1 MSSHG
6 VPHEA
11 HHTEDLIGKKV
22 GLLAAILA
30 IGLTM
35 VTIASHRTHTH
46 GIVARSEANDL
57 WAYFQSKRIKAHTVE
72 LGADLLTA
80 QAAKGEVAE
89 KMIGKYAS
97 EKERLATDAE
107 KIKAQAEEKE
117 KESKLAE
124 HQALRFDFAEGL
136 FEIGL
141 VMSSLYFL
149 SRKTLFP
156 ILGLLGGIAGAV
168 LGVVGF
174 LS

>member
-11 HHTEDLIGKKV
+11 QHTADQTAKRV
-22 GLLAAILA
+22 GLLAALLA

-57 WAYFQSKRIKAHTVE
+57 WAYFQSKRIKYHTME
-72 LGADLLTA
+72 LGLDLIAA
-80 QAAKGEVAE
+80 QGLKGEAAE
-89 KMIGKYAS
+89 KVQEKFAA
-97 EKERLATDAE
+97 EKERQAKESE
-107 KIKAQAEEKE
+107 KIKEQAQEKE
-117 KESKLAE
+117 KESTHAE
-124 HQALRFDFAEGL
+124 HKALRFDFAEGL

-141 VMSSLYFL
+141 VMSSMFFL
-149 SRKTLFP
+149 AHRKIFP
-156 ILGLLGGIAGAV
+156 LIGLLGGLAGTV
-168 LGVVGF
+168 LGVMGA

>member
-11 HHTEDLIGKKV
+11 QHTGDQTAKKV
-22 GLLAAILA
+22 GLLAALLA

-57 WAYFQSKRIKAHTVE
+57 WSYYQSKRIKYHTME
-72 LGADLLTA
+72 LGVDLLTA
-80 QAAKGEVAE
+80 QGLKSEASDKVLE
-89 KMIGKYAS
+89 KFGA
-97 EKERLATDAE
+97 EKERQGKDSE
-107 KIKAQAEEKE
+107 KIKEQAQEKE
-117 KESKLAE
+117 KESTHAE
-124 HQALRFDFAEGL
+124 HKALRFDFAEGL

-141 VMSSLYFL
+141 VMSSMFFL
-149 SRKTLFP
+149 AHRKIFP
-156 ILGLLGGIAGAV
+156 IIGLLGGLAGTALGV
-168 LGVVGF
+168 LGV

>member
-11 HHTEDLIGKKV
+11 QHTADQTAKKV
-22 GLLAAILA
+22 GLLAALLA

-57 WAYFQSKRIKAHTVE
+57 WAYFQSKRIKYHTME
-72 LGADLLTA
+72 LGLDLITA
-80 QAAKGEVAE
+80 QGLKGEAAE
-89 KMIGKYAS
+89 KVQEKFAA
-97 EKERLATDAE
+97 EKERQAKESE
-107 KIKAQAEEKE
+107 KIKEQAQEKE
-117 KESKLAE
+117 KESTHAE
-124 HQALRFDFAEGL
+124 HKALRFDFAEGL

-141 VMSSLYFL
+141 VMSSMFFL
-149 SRKTLFP
+149 AHRKIFP
-156 ILGLLGGIAGAV
+156 VIGLLGGLAGTA
-168 LGVVGF
+168 LGVMGV

>member
-11 HHTEDLIGKKV
+11 QHGDDLTGKKV

-30 IGLTM
+30 IGLTL

-46 GIVARSEANDL
+46 GIVARSEANDQ
-57 WAYFQSKRIKAHTVE
+57 WSYYQSKKIKYHNLE
-72 LGADLLTA
+72 LGIDLITA
-80 QAAKGEVAE
+80 QGLKGEAAE
-89 KMIGKYAS
+89 KFLQKYAAERERYDGEAKAIR
-97 EKERLATDAE
+97 EK
-107 KIKAQAEEKE
+107 AEEKE
-117 KESKLAE
+117 KESERAE
-124 HQALRFDFAEGL
+124 HRALRLDVAEGL

-149 SRKTLFP
+149 ARKKFFP
-156 ILGLLGGIAGAV
+156 VIGLLGGIAGIVMGV
-168 LGVVGF
+168 LGS

>member
-11 HHTEDLIGKKV
+11 QHTADQTAKRV
-22 GLLAAILA
+22 GLLAALLA

-57 WAYFQSKRIKAHTVE
+57 WAHFQSKRIKYHTME
-72 LGADLLTA
+72 LGLDLIAA
-80 QAAKGEVAE
+80 QGLKGEAAE
-89 KMIGKYAS
+89 KIQEKFAA
-97 EKERLATDAE
+97 EKERQAKESE
-107 KIKAQAEEKE
+107 KIKEQAQEKE
-117 KESKLAE
+117 KESTHAE
-124 HQALRFDFAEGL
+124 HKALRFDFAEGL

-141 VMSSLYFL
+141 VMSSMFFL
-149 SRKTLFP
+149 AHRKIFP
-156 ILGLLGGIAGAV
+156 IIGLLGGLAGTALGV
-168 LGVVGF
+168 LGV

>member
-1 MSSHG
+1 MSHG

-11 HHTEDLIGKKV
+11 HHTDDLIGKKV

-57 WAYFQSKRIKAHTVE
+57 WAFFQSKRIKAHTVE
-72 LGADLLTA
+72 LGTDLLTA
-80 QAAKGEVAE
+80 QGAKGEVAD
-89 KMIGKYAS
+89 KLLGKYSA
-97 EKERLATDAE
+97 EKERLSVDAE
-107 KIKAQAEEKE
+107 RIKGQAEEKE

-124 HQALRFDFAEGL
+124 HRALRFDFAEGL

-156 ILGLLGGIAGAV
+156 ILGFLGGIAGLV
-168 LGVVGF
+168 LGVIGF

>member
-11 HHTEDLIGKKV
+11 QHTADQTAKRV
-22 GLLAAILA
+22 GLLAALLA

-57 WAYFQSKRIKAHTVE
+57 WAHFQSKRIKYHTME
-72 LGADLLTA
+72 LGLDLIAA
-80 QAAKGEVAE
+80 QGLKGEAAE
-89 KMIGKYAS
+89 KVQEKFAA
-97 EKERLATDAE
+97 EKERQAKESE
-107 KIKAQAEEKE
+107 KIKEQAQERET
-117 KESKLAE
+117 ESTHAE
-124 HQALRFDFAEGL
+124 HKALRFDFAEGL

-141 VMSSLYFL
+141 VMSSMFFL
-149 SRKTLFP
+149 AHRKIFP
-156 ILGLLGGIAGAV
+156 IIGLLGGLAGTALGV
-168 LGVVGF
+168 LGV